1 MSEVVIVKYN
11 AGNVQSVQ
19 NALGRL
25 GVQATWT
32 DHPEIIRSARRV
44 IFPGVGE
51 ASSAMEHLKE
61 RDLDVLIR
69 NLEQPIL
76 GICLGL
82 QLFCKHSE
90 ENDTTCLGIFDVPV
104 RKFDNQTTGLK
115 VPHMGWNTL
124 VDLQGPLFKDVPAG
138 SYAYFVHS
146 YFAEQS
152 SASVATTGYGGP
164 FSAAIQRDNFYAVQ
178 FHPEKSGEIGQR
190 ILSNF
195 LKIK

>member
-51 ASSAMEHLKE
+51 ASSAMEHLRE
-61 RDLDVLIR
+61 RGLDMLIR
-69 NLEQPIL
+69 NLEQPVL

-90 ENDTTCLGIFDVPV
+90 ENDTTCLGIFDVKV

-124 VDLQGPLFKDVPAG
+124 KDLQGPLFKDISAG
-138 SYAYFVHS
+138 GYAYFVHS

-152 SASVATTGYGGP
+152 SASVATTEYGGP
-164 FSAAIQRDNFYAVQ
+164 FSAAIQCDNFYAVQ
-178 FHPEKSGEIGQR
+178 FHPEKSGEIGHR